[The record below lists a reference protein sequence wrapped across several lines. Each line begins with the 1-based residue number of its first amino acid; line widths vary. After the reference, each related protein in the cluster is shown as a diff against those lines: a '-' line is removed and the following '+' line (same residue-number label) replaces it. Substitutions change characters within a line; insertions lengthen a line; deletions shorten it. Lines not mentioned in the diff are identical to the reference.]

1 MKSPSPRLS
10 WAVLFAAALLAPGCA
25 TPQEDG
31 AFDVSLVNITAPR
44 DGGGGLGEAA
54 LNFTIRLQNGSPE
67 ALKVTGGSHKIYL
80 NDVYVGQGLSNQEA
94 EVPRLATTTQD
105 VAVHLSTFRLIR
117 SFHRMFESKTVSYR
131 LESTVYARQGTRTI
145 RLKAAKAGTVDVEA
159 LGGNFPGPG
168 EPR

>member
-1 MKSPSPRLS
+1 
-10 WAVLFAAALLAPGCA
+10 
-25 TPQEDG
+25 
-31 AFDVSLVNITAPR
+31 
-44 DGGGGLGEAA
+44 
-54 LNFTIRLQNGSPE
+54 
-67 ALKVTGGSHKIYL
+67 
-80 NDVYVGQGLSNQEA
+80 
-94 EVPRLATTTQD
+94 

>member
-1 MKSPSPRLS
+1 MKSFSQPALRL
-10 WAVLFAAALLAPGCA
+10 LPLAAAFLVSGCA

-44 DGGGGLGEAA
+44 DGGGGLGEAS

-131 LESTVYARQGTRTI
+131 LESTVFAQQGSRTV
-145 RLKAAKAGTVDVEA
+145 RLKAAKSGTVDVEA
-159 LGGNFPGPG
+159 LGAGQPRLT

>member
-1 MKSPSPRLS
+1 MKSLSPPAFWFLP
-10 WAVLFAAALLAPGCA
+10 LAAALLVPGCA

-80 NDVYVGQGLSNQEA
+80 NDVYVGQGLSNQES

-131 LESTVYARQGTRTI
+131 LESTVFAQQGSRTV
-145 RLKAAKAGTVDVEA
+145 RLKAAKSGTVDVEA
-159 LGGNFPGPG
+159 LGAGQPRLT

>member
-10 WAVLFAAALLAPGCA
+10 WAVLFAAALLASGCA

-131 LESTVYARQGTRTI
+131 LESTVYGQHGNRTI

-159 LGGNFPGPG
+159 LEANIPRPG

>member
-1 MKSPSPRLS
+1 MKSPSLHQS

-31 AFDVSLVNITAPR
+31 AFDVSLVNIAAPR

>member
-1 MKSPSPRLS
+1 MKFPSLRQS
-10 WAVLFAAALLAPGCA
+10 WAVPLAAALLAPGCA

-67 ALKVTGGSHKIYL
+67 ALRVTGGSHKIYL
-80 NDVYVGQGLSNQEA
+80 NDVYVGQGLSNQES

-131 LESTVYARQGTRTI
+131 LESTVYAQQGSRTV